1 MGFLDSTQDLM
12 ADAKVKF
19 TKGFFIFDKFDFN
32 DLSNI
37 IDKTNSNTVISSNY
51 VYERILES
59 CFQIKHVQENKFFQ
73 KIFEQLNS
81 KYNKHNINASI
92 DIFFSFCAGGRSI
105 AHKDIE
111 NVVIFGLFG
120 KTIYLID
127 GKDYTV
133 EKGDILFIPKGIT
146 HRAVGI
152 TPRIIGSFGT
162 WQK

>member
-1 MGFLDSTQDLM
+1 MDFLDSTRDRT
-12 ADAKVKF
+12 ADVKVKF
-19 TKGFFIFDKFDFN
+19 TKGFFVFDKFDFN

-59 CFQIKHVQENKFFQ
+59 CFQVKHVENNKFFSRM
-73 KIFEQLNS
+73 FEQLNT
-81 KYNKHNINASI
+81 KFNKNKLNASI
-92 DIFFSFCAGGRSI
+92 DLFFSFCAGGRSI

-111 NVVIFGLFG
+111 NVVIFGLYG

-146 HRAVGI
+146 HRAIGV